1 MVPGVSEG
9 KPEKSPSHLYSQT
22 RVENLL
28 FLYFLCPPPRGFYQ
42 NAVATA
48 AAAAGP
54 LGKNLLVGVDLLNI
68 NLDCR
73 VIE

>member
-1 MVPGVSEG
+1 MRENQR
-9 KPEKSPSHLYSQT
+9 SPPLICTPRQGLRTSSS
-22 RVENLL
+22 
-28 FLYFLCPPPRGFYQ
+28 FIFFAPPPRGFYQ